1 MGYAGSYKGVIYPGP
16 DREPR
21 VLKYRVALVDE
32 GSPPAPATHA
42 IIHLVQCDPKN
53 PPPTHLNT
61 ALDLLLNKIVNAE
74 FRGVRVDRLRFAL
87 ETESA
92 FFEYLIEYSAED
104 FHERG
109 NPTVV
114 KGTGKSSLF
123 TSSLATF
130 CPRQVSRASCRNR
143 TARVSASPGGR

>member
-1 MGYAGSYKGVIYPGP
+1 MGYVGSYKDVIYPGP

-21 VLKYRVALVDE
+21 VLKYRVAFVDE
-32 GSPPAPATHA
+32 GSPPATHA

-61 ALDLLLNKIVNAE
+61 ALDLLLNKIVGTE
-74 FRGVRVDRLRFAL
+74 FKGVRLDRLHFVL

-92 FFEYLIEYSAED
+92 FFEYPIEYSAED
-104 FHERG
+104 FQKRG

-114 KGTGKSSLF
+114 KGTGKKQSIHIESRDVVGGSVPLF
-123 TSSLATF
+123 TLPDKRHSLNSMLAYVL
-130 CPRQVSRASCRNR
+130 R
-143 TARVSASPGGR
+143 